1 MLHKCF
7 IEVAPMQISSCRSYP
22 GLQGIKVKRLNTFIT
37 EKEMALQAITVTRQ
51 LTCTEVTGHQGI
63 KMHSRNA
70 HFTIKKM
77 EHASNTQVSRLTY
90 HIYSSLQH
98 DKTLPPTSLPLLSLA
113 SMPLREVHLH
123 EECVDTLAIHWD
135 TLLGGC

>member
-1 MLHKCF
+1 MRPF
-7 IEVAPMQISSCRSYP
+7 IEVAPTQISSCRSYA
-22 GLQGIKVKRLNTFIT
+22 GLQGIKVKRLNTFMT
-37 EKEMALQAITVTRQ
+37 EKEMVLQAITVTRQ
-51 LTCTEVTGHQGI
+51 LAFTEVTGHRGI
-63 KMHSRNA
+63 KMHSRNVHYNKENGA
-70 HFTIKKM
+70 CRH
-77 EHASNTQVSRLTY
+77 TQVSRLTY

-98 DKTLPPTSLPLLSLA
+98 DKTLLPISLPLLSLA